1 MTSEGSARMERHE
14 VLDPRRGPA
23 DETSIDATHPAL
35 GRFLARP
42 DSRERLLIL
51 QAPGGT
57 GRHRFA
63 SGWLTAGGEIPGADE
78 SSVSSRIL
86 DWEHA
91 AGEPQAFIELVGNL
105 LADPHGGRV
114 AVVAGP
120 TVPVHRLAASHA
132 CAMAGPRA
140 VILTHQ
146 EVAGLGGPDATARAF
161 AAAGGW
167 LGAVEVLL
175 ADPDNL
181 EGAQSALLSPL
192 LRWLADRDP
201 ERLAAATAFLPAF
214 SQQTL
219 EAFSPDLPGALP
231 TVEELHA
238 LGLLSRDDRGEW
250 FMPALVRNLL
260 QQVFRD
266 EDPDRASALNVAA
279 AQALADTGSV
289 EQAMETALQSRSWN
303 RIAELMLEHWVDLY
317 IANAQL
323 LGEFMARLPRF
334 VLERVNAIG
343 VAARVAAGAGPDR
356 MVFLLPSLE
365 PDYARDETA
374 HRLKKT
380 TTRLY
385 RAPDTWA
392 LTMGMLELS
401 HLRLAGH
408 FVESGHAAL
417 RLRQALEKVT
427 TQSGVRPVLAGFTEL
442 QAGISLHLA
451 DRLPEAR
458 AAFEAAAY
466 LTRDGVNDYVY
477 ADASG
482 KLALLAVHE
491 GHPEAARDWLARHVQ
506 PLSTVKWGHPMVA
519 RTGILARIELALADL
534 DLAGAREQLDLLPED
549 VDTDEYW
556 CAHARV
562 LALAQTLGGQPD
574 AAASLVVGWRQE
586 RPYSARAPLA
596 ERLLTEVFHL
606 AQHVTGENPPVPHW
620 ESSPS
625 LANLEALRCLRTGN
639 PDEAVRVLYRPVRT
653 GSRNL
658 AVADLLGVLAR
669 TGALPETA
677 DEHVLGAVAEARA
690 RGAAL
695 ADLAG
700 LHQLGWTPVL
710 HAAGVLDQDDVT
722 RLESTGMTVTSLSPR
737 PELTQREQSVLDLLR
752 QGMTRRQMAQTTFRS
767 ENTIKAQLSSLYAK
781 LGAASAAEALQQ
793 ARHYGL

>member
-1 MTSEGSARMERHE
+1 MAGQE
-14 VLDPRRGPA
+14 VLDPQRGPA
-23 DETSIDATHPAL
+23 DGTPADAAHPAL
-35 GRFLARP
+35 ERFLARP

-51 QAPGGT
+51 RAPGGT

-63 SGWLTAGGEIPGADE
+63 SGWLAAGGELPGVDG

-86 DWEHA
+86 DWDHA
-91 AGEPQAFIELVGNL
+91 AGEHQAFIDLVGHL
-105 LADPHGGRV
+105 LADPRGGRV
-114 AVVAGP
+114 AAVAGP
-120 TVPVHRLAASHA
+120 TVPVNRLAASHA

-140 VILTHQ
+140 VMLTHQ
-146 EVAGLGGPDATARAF
+146 EVAGLAGPDTAARVYSR
-161 AAAGGW
+161 AGGW
-167 LGAVEVLL
+167 LAAVEVLL
-175 ADPDNL
+175 ADPRDL
-181 EGAQSALLSPL
+181 EGAQSAVLSPL
-192 LRWLADRDP
+192 LRWLAARDP
-201 ERLAAATAFLPAF
+201 ERLAAATAFLPEF
-214 SQQTL
+214 SERTL
-219 EAFSPDLPGALP
+219 EAFRPDLPGVFRTA
-231 TVEELHA
+231 EELHA
-238 LGLLSRDDRGEW
+238 LGLLCRDEWGGW
-250 FMPALVRNLL
+250 FMPELVRDLL
-260 QQVFRD
+260 RQGFRD
-266 EDPDRASALNVAA
+266 EDPHRAVALNVAA
-279 AQALADTGSV
+279 AQAMAGTGSV
-289 EQAMETALQSRSWN
+289 EQAMETALQSRAWN
-303 RIAELMLEHWVDLY
+303 RIVELMLEHWVELY

-323 LGEFMARLPRF
+323 LGKFMTRLPRF
-334 VLERVNAIG
+334 LLERVDAIG

-466 LTRDGVNDYVY
+466 WTRDGVNDYVY

-491 GHPEAARDWLARHVQ
+491 GHPEVARDWLARHVQ
-506 PLSTVKWGHPMVA
+506 PLSTVKWGHSMVA

-534 DLAGAREQLDLLPED
+534 DLAGAREQLALLPED

-562 LALAQTLGGQPD
+562 LALAQTLEGQPD

-677 DEHVLGAVAEARA
+677 DEEVLGAVAEARA

-710 HAAGVLDQDDVT
+710 HAGGVLDHDDVA

-752 QGMTRRQMAQTTFRS
+752 QGMTRRQIAQATFRS

-793 ARHYGL
+793 ARHYGF